1 MSVPESTTGGAPPGK
16 GRTIGLDFDSPDF
29 LADPYPLYHR
39 LRAADPVHRSPWG
52 DWYLTRCADVTM
64 ALNDRRFRREST
76 RGATPP
82 RLRAAGFGRYRRRHN
97 NSS

>member
-1 MSVPESTTGGAPPGK
+1 MSVTARTPGGTSPGNAEAI
-16 GRTIGLDFDSPDF
+16 RLDFDSPDF

-52 DWYLTRCADVTM
+52 DWYLARYADVTM
-64 ALNDRRFRREST
+64 ALNDRRFRRESPG
-76 RGATPP
+76 GATPP
-82 RLRAAGFGRYRRRHN
+82 RLRAAGFGRCRRRHN

>member
-1 MSVPESTTGGAPPGK
+1 MSVPESSPGGTPPGK
-16 GRTIGLDFDSPDF
+16 GQTIRLDFEWLEF

-52 DWYLTRCADVTM
+52 DRYLTLYTDVTM

-76 RGATPP
+76 PGATPP
-82 RLRAAGFGRYRRRHN
+82 RLRASGFGRCRHRHY